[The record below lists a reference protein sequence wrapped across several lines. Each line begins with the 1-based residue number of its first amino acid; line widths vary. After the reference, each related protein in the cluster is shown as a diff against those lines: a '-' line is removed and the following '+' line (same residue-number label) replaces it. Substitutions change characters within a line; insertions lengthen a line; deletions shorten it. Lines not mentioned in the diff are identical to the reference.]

1 MTNPQ
6 SPAMTASTD
15 PESVRLFEQICREVV
30 AGEHEQKGI
39 GTLGERTL
47 HVVLKNFYETD
58 PNFREIKVGRFVAD
72 IKRGDSIVEIQTR
85 AFRNLREKIPVFIA
99 ENSVKVV
106 FPVAAKKF
114 ISWVDPETGE
124 ISERRRSPKSGNI
137 WDFLA
142 ELWELRPILPLEG
155 LSFDVA
161 YLELEEFRLL
171 TGRSK
176 DRKRYGAKR
185 AERIPTSLV
194 RIETFE
200 SPEDFAA
207 ILPELPDEF
216 TVSDL
221 SKAAKLRTGFVGKL
235 AATLVTLGVIEKCG
249 NRGRAYLYRKLYS

>member
-1 MTNPQ
+1 MTEPK
-6 SPAMTASTD
+6 SRAMTASTD
-15 PESVRLFEQICREVV
+15 PESVRHFEQICREVV

-58 PNFREIKVGRFVAD
+58 PNFREIRVGRFVAD
-72 IKRGDSIVEIQTR
+72 IRRGDSIVEIQTR
-85 AFRNLREKIPVFIA
+85 AFRNLREKIPAFIA

-114 ISWVDPETGE
+114 ISWVDPESGE
-124 ISERRRSPKSGNI
+124 VIERRRSPKSGSI

-142 ELWELRPILPLEG
+142 ELWELRPILPLDG

-176 DRKRYGAKR
+176 RKMLFIIICTKNCY
-185 AERIPTSLV
+185 
-194 RIETFE
+194 
-200 SPEDFAA
+200 FAQIIFQCQLMIRHII
-207 ILPELPDEF
+207 ILC
-216 TVSDL
+216 
-221 SKAAKLRTGFVGKL
+221 LRCLHFHISGIYIT
-235 AATLVTLGVIEKCG
+235 
-249 NRGRAYLYRKLYS
+249 RKFM